1 MKEWSCRRDSNVMAE
16 EALKREGQAK
26 DQAMK
31 VVCAAAEHARAVC
44 IAEIARKD
52 AEHAEVVRA
61 LEEAH
66 GETGR
71 LEALLL
77 AERDKVK
84 HMQELLDASVS

>member
-1 MKEWSCRRDSNVMAE
+1 MAE

-31 VVCAAAEHARAVC
+31 VVCTAAEHAWAVC

-52 AEHAEVVRA
+52 AEHAEVIRA

-66 GETGR
+66 RETGH

-77 AERDKVK
+77 VECDKVK